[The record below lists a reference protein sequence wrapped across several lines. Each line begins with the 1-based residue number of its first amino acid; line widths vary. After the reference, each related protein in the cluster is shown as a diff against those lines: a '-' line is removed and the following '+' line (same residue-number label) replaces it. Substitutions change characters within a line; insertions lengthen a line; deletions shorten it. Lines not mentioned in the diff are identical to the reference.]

1 MYGRRRTKCKTML
14 IQSLYV
20 KKKKDFSF
28 KRKIKSIDGICG
40 IIRLGL
46 VALFLFSFGLGLF
59 FTLSVGPFF
68 FFFSLIVPLSLLRL
82 PTL

>member
-40 IIRLGL
+40 IIRLDL
-46 VALFLFSFGLGLF
+46 VALFLFLFG
-59 FTLSVGPFF
+59 
-68 FFFSLIVPLSLLRL
+68 
-82 PTL
+82 

>member
-1 MYGRRRTKCKTML
+1 ML

-40 IIRLGL
+40 IIRLDL
-46 VALFLFSFGLGLF
+46 VALFLFLFG
-59 FTLSVGPFF
+59 
-68 FFFSLIVPLSLLRL
+68 
-82 PTL
+82 